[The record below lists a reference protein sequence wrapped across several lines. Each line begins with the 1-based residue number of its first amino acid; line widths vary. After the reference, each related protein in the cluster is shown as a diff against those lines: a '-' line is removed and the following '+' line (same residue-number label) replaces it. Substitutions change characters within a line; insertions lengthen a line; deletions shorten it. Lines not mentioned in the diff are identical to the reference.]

1 LIRAKIL
8 FPTMPA
14 FAYQALDQS
23 GKTQRGVLQGDNA
36 RAVRATLRERGLN
49 PLEVSAVESGAQV
62 GGLLRRGLSGTQL
75 ALLTRQLATLLKAG
89 LPLDEALAALAEQND
104 DSRSHTLVVALR
116 SRVMEGASLAAAL
129 ADAPGSFPEI
139 YRASIAAGEQ
149 SGRLDQVLARLADYS
164 EARDALNQ
172 KVWAALAYPL
182 LLTVV
187 AVAIVTGLL
196 AYVVPQIVG
205 VFVQMHQTLPWP
217 TRALIALSDFVK
229 GWGWLLLIAVVVAAI
244 GGRLAMRAEQVRFA
258 GHRLLLR
265 LPLIGRL
272 TRAAN
277 TARCTRT
284 LALLTA
290 SAVPLLD
297 SLQIAAQVM
306 PNLPM
311 REAVKRAAV
320 KVREGG
326 SFSRSLGDSGY
337 FPPVALRLIASGER
351 AGELERMLDEAAN
364 QEQRELDRWMTL
376 LTAVLGPLVILLVGA
391 MVLFIVLAILL
402 PIFNLNQMVK

>member
-1 LIRAKIL
+1 
-8 FPTMPA
+8 MPA
-14 FAYQALDQS
+14 FSYQALDAA
-23 GKTQRGVLQGDNA
+23 GKTRRGVLQGDTA
-36 RAVRATLRERGLN
+36 RSVRASLREEGLN
-49 PLEVSAVESGAQV
+49 PLEVTPVAQASERHS
-62 GGLLRRGLSGTQL
+62 LFQRGLSGTQL

-89 LPLDEALAALAEQND
+89 LPVDEALAALAEQNED
-104 DSRSHTLVVALR
+104 ERTRTLVVCLR
-116 SRVMEGASLAAAL
+116 AKVMDGSSLAAGL
-129 ADAPGSFPEI
+129 ADARESFPEI
-139 YRASIAAGEQ
+139 YRASVAAGEQ
-149 SGRLDQVLARLADYS
+149 SGKLDQVLARLADYS

-182 LLTVV
+182 LLSVV
-187 AVAIVTGLL
+187 AIAVVTGLL

-205 VFVQMHQTLPWP
+205 VFTQMHQVLPLP
-217 TRALIALSDFVK
+217 TRALLALSAFVK
-229 GWGWLLLIAVVVAAI
+229 TWGWLLLIVLVVAAI
-244 GGRLAMRAEQVRFA
+244 GGRFALRVEQMRYRWHEF
-258 GHRLLLR
+258 LLR
-265 LPLIGRL
+265 LPLVGGLI
-272 TRAAN
+272 RAAN

-297 SLQIAAQVM
+297 SLQIGAQVM

-311 REAVKRAAV
+311 RAAVKRAAL

-326 SFSRSLGDSGY
+326 NFSRALGESGY

-364 QEQRELDRWMTL
+364 QQQRELDRWMTT
-376 LTAVLGPLVILLVGA
+376 LTSVLGPLVILVVGA

-402 PIFNLNQMVK
+402 PIFDMNQLVK

>member
-1 LIRAKIL
+1 
-8 FPTMPA
+8 MPA
-14 FAYQALDQS
+14 FSYQALDRL

-36 RAVRATLRERGLN
+36 RAVRASLRERGLN
-49 PLEVSAVESGAQV
+49 PLDVAPADAERHEGA
-62 GGLLRRGLSGTQL
+62 LLRRGLSSAQL

-89 LPLDEALAALAEQND
+89 LPIDEALDALAEQND
-104 DSRSHTLVVALR
+104 DARSRTLVVALR
-116 SRVMEGASLAAAL
+116 SRVMEGASLAGAL
-129 ADAPGSFPEI
+129 ADAPESFPDI

-149 SGRLDQVLARLADYS
+149 AGRLDQVLARLADYS
-164 EARDALNQ
+164 EAREALNQ
-172 KVWAALAYPL
+172 KVWGALAYPL
-182 LLTVV
+182 LLSIV
-187 AVAIVTGLL
+187 AVAIVAGLL

-205 VFVQMHQTLPWP
+205 VFVQMHQTLPWA

-229 GWGWLLLIAVVVAAI
+229 GWGWLLMIALVVAAI
-244 GGRLAMRAEQVRFA
+244 GGRLALRVQQVRFA
-258 GHRLLLR
+258 WHRAVLR
-265 LPLIGRL
+265 VPLFGRL

-311 REAVKRAAV
+311 REAVKRAAA

-326 SFSRSLGDSGY
+326 SFSRSLAESGY
-337 FPPVALRLIASGER
+337 FPPVVLRMIASGER
-351 AGELERMLDEAAN
+351 AGELEQMLDEAAN
-364 QEQRELDRWMTL
+364 QQQRELDRWITT

>member
-1 LIRAKIL
+1 
-8 FPTMPA
+8 MPA

-36 RAVRATLRERGLN
+36 RAVRASLRERGLK
-49 PLEVSAVESGAQV
+49 PLEVTPADSARQQS
-62 GGLLRRGLSGTQL
+62 GLLRRGLSGAQL
-75 ALLTRQLATLLKAG
+75 ALLTRQLATLLRAG
-89 LPLDEALAALAEQND
+89 LPLDESLGALAEQND
-104 DSRSHTLVVALR
+104 DARSRTLVIGLR
-116 SRVMEGASLAAAL
+116 SRVMEGSSLAGAL
-129 ADAPGSFPEI
+129 ADAPDSFPEI

-164 EARDALNQ
+164 EAREALNQ

-182 LLTVV
+182 LL
-187 AVAIVTGLL
+187 AIVAMAIVAGLL

-205 VFVQMHQTLPWP
+205 VFVQMHQTLPWA
-217 TRALIALSDFVK
+217 TRALIALSSFVK
-229 GWGWLLLIAVVVAAI
+229 AWGWLVLIGIVMAAI
-244 GGRLAMRAEQVRFA
+244 GGRLALRTQQVRFA
-258 GHRLLLR
+258 WHRLLLR
-265 LPLIGRL
+265 LPLVGRL
-272 TRAAN
+272 ARAAN

-311 REAVKRAAV
+311 REAVKGAAA

-326 SFSRSLGDSGY
+326 SFSRALGDSGY

-351 AGELERMLDEAAN
+351 AGELERMLEEAAN
-364 QEQRELDRWMTL
+364 QEQRELDRW
-376 LTAVLGPLVILLVGA
+376 LTVLTSVLGPLVILVVGA

>member
-1 LIRAKIL
+1 
-8 FPTMPA
+8 MPA
-14 FAYQALDQS
+14 FAYQALDS
-23 GKTQRGVLQGDNA
+23 AGKTQRGVVQGDNA
-36 RAVRATLRERGLN
+36 RAVRASLRERGLS
-49 PLEVSAVESGAQV
+49 PLDVAPVANTPQRAS
-62 GGLLRRGLSGTQL
+62 LFRRGLSSASL
-75 ALLTRQLATLLKAG
+75 ALLTRQLATLLRAG

-104 DSRSHTLVVALR
+104 DARAHALVAALR
-116 SRVMEGASLAAAL
+116 ARVIEGASLASAL
-129 ADAPGSFPEI
+129 AEAPESFPEI

-149 SGRLDQVLARLADYS
+149 SGRLDQVLARLADYA
-164 EARDALNQ
+164 EAREALNQ

-182 LLTVV
+182 LL
-187 AVAIVTGLL
+187 AIAAIAIVSGLL

-205 VFVQMHQTLPWP
+205 VFVQMHQSLPWP
-217 TRALIALSDFVK
+217 TRALIALSAFVRDF
-229 GWGWLLLIAVVVAAI
+229 GWVLLALFVATAI
-244 GGRLAMRAEQVRFA
+244 GARVALRNGAVKTRWHA
-258 GHRLLLR
+258 LLLR
-265 LPLIGRL
+265 LPLFGRL
-272 TRAAN
+272 VRAAN

-311 REAVKRAAV
+311 REAVRRAAL
-320 KVREGG
+320 KVREGAG
-326 SFSRSLGDSGY
+326 FARSLGDSGY

-351 AGELERMLDEAAN
+351 AGELERMLDETAN
-364 QEQRELDRWMTL
+364 QQQRELDRWLTV

-391 MVLFIVLAILL
+391 IVLFIVLAILL

>member
-1 LIRAKIL
+1 
-8 FPTMPA
+8 
-14 FAYQALDQS
+14 
-23 GKTQRGVLQGDNA
+23 
-36 RAVRATLRERGLN
+36 
-49 PLEVSAVESGAQV
+49 
-62 GGLLRRGLSGTQL
+62 
-75 ALLTRQLATLLKAG
+75 
-89 LPLDEALAALAEQND
+89 
-104 DSRSHTLVVALR
+104 
-116 SRVMEGASLAAAL
+116 MEGASLATAL
-129 ADAPGSFPEI
+129 ADAPESFPEI
-139 YRASIAAGEQ
+139 YRAAIAAGEQ

-172 KVWAALAYPL
+172 KIWAALAYPL
-182 LLTVV
+182 LLTI
-187 AVAIVTGLL
+187 VAIAIVAGLL
-196 AYVVPQIVG
+196 AYVVPQIIG

-217 TRALIALSDFVK
+217 TRALIALSAFVK
-229 GWGWLLLIAVVVAAI
+229 AWGWLLLIVLVGAAI
-244 GGRLAMRAEQVRFA
+244 GGRLALRTQQIRLAWHA
-258 GHRLLLR
+258 LLLR
-265 LPLIGRL
+265 MPLIGRL

-284 LALLTA
+284 LALLAA

-297 SLQIAAQVM
+297 SLRIAAQVM

-320 KVREGG
+320 KVREGA
-326 SFSRSLGDSGY
+326 SFSRSLAESGY

-364 QEQRELDRWMTL
+364 QEQRELDRWMTT

-402 PIFNLNQMVK
+402 PIFDLNQMVK

>member
-1 LIRAKIL
+1 
-8 FPTMPA
+8 MPA
-14 FAYQALDQS
+14 FAYQALDS
-23 GKTQRGVLQGDNA
+23 AGKTQRGVLQGDNA
-36 RAVRATLRERGLN
+36 RAVRASLRERGLN
-49 PLEVSAVESGAQV
+49 PLEVEAVEAQQQRGA
-62 GGLLRRGLSGTQL
+62 GWRRGLSAAQL

-89 LPLDEALAALAEQND
+89 LPIDEALAALTEQND
-104 DSRSHTLVVALR
+104 DTRSRTLVAALR
-116 SRVMEGASLAAAL
+116 ARVLEGSSLATAL
-129 ADAPGSFPEI
+129 AESPESFPEI

-149 SGRLDQVLARLADYS
+149 SGRLDEVLARLADYS
-164 EARDALNQ
+164 EAREALNQ
-172 KVWAALAYPL
+172 KIWAALAYPL
-182 LLTVV
+182 LLAVV
-187 AVAIVTGLL
+187 AVLIVSGLL

-217 TRALIALSDFVK
+217 TRALMGLSAFVRV
-229 GWGWLLLIAVVVAAI
+229 WGWLLLIAIVVAAL
-244 GGRLAMRAEQVRFA
+244 GGRLALRARQVRFA
-258 GHRLLLR
+258 WHRTLLR

-297 SLQIAAQVM
+297 SLQIAAQVVA
-306 PNLPM
+306 NLPM
-311 REAVKRAAV
+311 RDAVKRAAL
-320 KVREGG
+320 KVREGAG
-326 SFSRSLGDSGY
+326 FSRSLEESGY

-364 QEQRELDRWMTL
+364 QQQRELDRW
-376 LTAVLGPLVILLVGA
+376 LTVLTSVLGPLVILVVGA